1 MTILILCT
9 QGNATKG
16 EIDVNK
22 NIKAGDKIYYRWMV
36 QDGFSSIP
44 FWDIVPVTR
53 TTKTL
58 IIIGDMR
65 FKREYCFGVDLFRI
79 NEETKQEAARDNHIV
94 RHSRLCREFWN
105 YKWDKVG
112 LEKLLQIE
120 TILNE

>member
-36 QDGFSSIP
+36 QNGFSSLP
-44 FWDIVPVTR
+44 FWEIVMVTR

-58 IIIGDMR
+58 IIVGDMR
-65 FKREYCFGVDLFRI
+65 FKKTGVDLYEI
-79 NEETKQEAARDNHIV
+79 NEKTKREAERDNRIV

-120 TILNE
+120 TILNG